1 MGTVTGERPCLNFA
15 RLSGDAG
22 PVRRV
27 EQPMTLALV
36 LALQAAAPPPVPPL
50 VAPID
55 FDLAR
60 YRPGDAGFA
69 EAGRACRSGDAAAI
83 VVCGRRSSTGT
94 YPLDEMAAI
103 FESGPLIAE
112 TRLTG
117 NLQGRAFVEAVELAP
132 GMVSTRFMVGIRL
145 PF

>member
-1 MGTVTGERPCLNFA
+1 
-15 RLSGDAG
+15 
-22 PVRRV
+22 
-27 EQPMTLALV
+27 
-36 LALQAAAPPPVPPL
+36 LQAAAPPPPPPL

-55 FDLAR
+55 FYLAR
-60 YRPGDAGFA
+60 YRPGDFGAP
-69 EAGRACRSGDAAAI
+69 GRDCRSGDAAAI

-117 NLQGRAFVEAVELAP
+117 NLQGAAFVEAVELAP
-132 GMVSTRFMVGIRL
+132 GLVSNRFMVGIRL